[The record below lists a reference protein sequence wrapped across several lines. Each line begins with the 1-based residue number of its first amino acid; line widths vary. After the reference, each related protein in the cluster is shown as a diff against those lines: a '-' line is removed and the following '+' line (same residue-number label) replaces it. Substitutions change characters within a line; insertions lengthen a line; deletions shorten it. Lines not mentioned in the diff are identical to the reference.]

1 MDYLKKYGIPKFIN
15 AHDTITL
22 YGGSRMSGEIY
33 RAMEQISSCFTD
45 MILLQRILG
54 ERIAEMTH
62 NEGAYIAGSAAG
74 ALQLCAAVAMCR
86 EDAYCYR
93 KLPDTENCRKEILV
107 LHGQY
112 HCYLKAMEAAGARLK
127 LVGDA
132 DEVILE
138 DLEREIGER
147 TAAIVYT
154 PAAPFRRLSPELEEV
169 AEIARRKGCLLIVDA
184 AAQLPP
190 VSNLWTF
197 CERGADLAIFS
208 GGKSLMGPQ
217 TSSLIVGKKEYIE
230 LCIQYGSPNHGICRI
245 AKTSRESMIGLC
257 VAVEAYM
264 ERDHEKEYAAWSA
277 MADRMVEMLAVGR
290 YRPRRVET
298 GSVGQTY
305 PRVFI
310 ELSDGLSAG
319 DVQKKMYRKRIFV
332 GADVKA
338 NQIYLSPQNL
348 TEEECDA
355 VIRALLEV
363 ERMGKS
369 GERVS

>member
-1 MDYLKKYGIPKFIN
+1 M
-15 AHDTITL
+15 A
-22 YGGSRMSGEIY
+22 EIV
-33 RAMEQISSCFTD
+33 R
-45 MILLQRILG
+45 
-54 ERIAEMTH
+54 
-62 NEGAYIAGSAAG
+62 
-74 ALQLCAAVAMCR
+74 
-86 EDAYCYR
+86 
-93 KLPDTENCRKEILV
+93 RKE
-107 LHGQY
+107 
-112 HCYLKAMEAAGARLK
+112 
-127 LVGDA
+127 
-132 DEVILE
+132 
-138 DLEREIGER
+138 
-147 TAAIVYT
+147 
-154 PAAPFRRLSPELEEV
+154 
-169 AEIARRKGCLLIVDA
+169 CLLIVDA
-184 AAQLPP
+184 AVQLPP

-197 CERGADLAIFS
+197 CVRGADLVIFS

-217 TSSLIVGKKEYIE
+217 TSSLIVGKK
-230 LCIQYGSPNHGICRI
+230 
-245 AKTSRESMIGLC
+245 
-257 VAVEAYM
+257 AYM

-369 GERVS
+369 GEGVS